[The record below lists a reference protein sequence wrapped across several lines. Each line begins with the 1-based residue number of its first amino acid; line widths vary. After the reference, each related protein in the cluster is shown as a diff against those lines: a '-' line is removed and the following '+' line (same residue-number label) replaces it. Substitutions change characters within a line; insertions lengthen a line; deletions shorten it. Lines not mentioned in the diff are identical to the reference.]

1 MLAVRL
7 QSIGYGDARRGIM
20 GYYDLARDVRTEL
33 GTTKSKEDKEIC
45 KERLR
50 DLGLRVANALVEMG
64 DMAAAGRHL
73 ESLLLADKVMED
85 DQLIRG
91 RLAMLYL
98 KIGNLGAAKRC
109 IAGSTV
115 NSISNPYA
123 AELSPLLSMAEGDY
137 TSAATQLITLKDE
150 NTTSSEPLVLQNL
163 AVCLIYTGK
172 LIEARPILEALV
184 SDGHSFHTLIFNLS
198 TIYEL
203 CSDKSRGLKM
213 ELAEKLADRPG
224 SGLGWEKSNVDFKL

>member
-7 QSIGYGDARRGIM
+7 QGIGYGDARRGIM
-20 GYYDLARDVRTEL
+20 GYYDLARDLRAEL
-33 GTTKSKEDKEIC
+33 GKAKSGEERALC
-45 KERLR
+45 KERLK

-64 DMAAAGRHL
+64 DMAAAARHL

-91 RLAMLYL
+91 RLALLYL
-98 KIGNLGAAKRC
+98 KIGNLSTAKRFM
-109 IAGSTV
+109 AGSAADSTP
-115 NSISNPYA
+115 NPYA
-123 AELSPLLSMAEGDY
+123 AELLPLLNMAEGDY
-137 TSAATQLITLKDE
+137 TSAATQLTALRDE
-150 NTTSSEPLVLQNL
+150 NATSPDPLVLHNL

-172 LIEARPILEALV
+172 LSEARPILEALV

-213 ELAEKLADRPG
+213 ELVEKLADKPG
-224 SGLGWEKSNVDFKL
+224 SGFGWEKSNADFKL